1 MSHRLRRG
9 NWSVQELE
17 RLRLLFPHRG
27 VEQTAALLRRS
38 ADSVQR
44 KALDLLRVPP
54 RKGAWT
60 DSDDWQLRQAWGA
73 VELRLL
79 APMLGRP
86 ANEVRSR
93 AAELRSRL
101 RSGAWTREER
111 RLLKKLYGTRADEDL
126 EVSLMRSQSEIA
138 TAAQSMCLAKDKRF
152 QAACNNAAKNQSP
165 TSNAKSGA
173 KSRVKA
179 GGKHGKAA
187 PPIRSRMPRWTL
199 AEVEKL
205 QALYPDHDN
214 LAVARALG
222 RSVTSVA
229 NKAFQLGIH
238 KSAELLTNIGRSN
251 IAHRYRAE
259 GVTAAEGTVAVPQP
273 SAEPAVELPPVA
285 NPPVA
290 LPAVTQPAVTQ
301 PAVEL
306 PAAEPTVILPTAA
319 GPQSVPVCSD
329 GDEPSPDGELVDP
342 VDLGLAA
349 EDRGDP
355 VAPRGDRIT
364 DADGV

>member
-44 KALDLLRVPP
+44 KALDLLRVTP

-86 ANEVRSR
+86 ANEVRLR

-101 RSGAWTREER
+101 RSGSWTREEL
-111 RLLKKLYGTRADEDL
+111 RLLKRLYGTRTDEDL
-126 EVSLMRSQSEIA
+126 EVSLMRSQSDIA
-138 TAAQSMCLAKDKRF
+138 SAAQSMCLAKDKRF
-152 QAACNNAAKNQSP
+152 QAACNNVERDKSP
-165 TSNAKSGA
+165 TVR
-173 KSRVKA
+173 KSRGGKA
-179 GGKHGKAA
+179 GLKNGRTA
-187 PPIRSRMPRWTL
+187 PLIRSRMPRWTL
-199 AEVEKL
+199 PEVEQL

-238 KSAELLTNIGRSN
+238 KSAELLTSIGRLN
-251 IAHRYRAE
+251 IAYRYQGDEVLAAGESEQVPPAAVPHAAMPAGDETIPQPLVAKPVVALDLTAE
-259 GVTAAEGTVAVPQP
+259 GRCDSEAP
-273 SAEPAVELPPVA
+273 
-285 NPPVA
+285 
-290 LPAVTQPAVTQ
+290 
-301 PAVEL
+301 
-306 PAAEPTVILPTAA
+306 
-319 GPQSVPVCSD
+319 
-329 GDEPSPDGELVDP
+329 
-342 VDLGLAA
+342 LGG
-349 EDRGDP
+349 RVVG
-355 VAPRGDRIT
+355 
-364 DADGV
+364 ADGA